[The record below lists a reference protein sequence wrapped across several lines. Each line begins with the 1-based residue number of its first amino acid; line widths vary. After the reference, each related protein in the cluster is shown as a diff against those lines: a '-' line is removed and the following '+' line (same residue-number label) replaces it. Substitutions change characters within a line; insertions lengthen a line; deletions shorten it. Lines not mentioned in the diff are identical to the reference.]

1 MNMDKREAIIFT
13 AARLIH
19 EQGYNKV
26 GIKSILD
33 ELSIPKGSF
42 YHYFKSKEDLG
53 LSIIDIYID
62 DTKGCIESVSN
73 DIKGLKDFFGLF
85 FKRLEEM
92 QLKKGCP
99 VGNLILELSDENE
112 SFRTRLM
119 VWYEMLFRWIED
131 VLTKESIDNAE
142 KKAKALVAAFEGTM
156 MLSKLDKDNVHFEI
170 FNEIT
175 FCSIIEN

>member
-1 MNMDKREAIIFT
+1 
-13 AARLIH
+13 
-19 EQGYNKV
+19 
-26 GIKSILD
+26 
-33 ELSIPKGSF
+33 
-42 YHYFKSKEDLG
+42 
-53 LSIIDIYID
+53 
-62 DTKGCIESVSN
+62 
-73 DIKGLKDFFGLF
+73 
-85 FKRLEEM
+85 
-92 QLKKGCP
+92 
-99 VGNLILELSDENE
+99 
-112 SFRTRLM
+112 M